1 MLTKE
6 ELRKSVF
13 DKINSLTQEDIEKI
27 NIGLREAEERESIF
41 DKIDCQEYFNLKIS
55 ELNSNKYI
63 QKEISELNSNKYIQ
77 KEMLQSKLINETAKL
92 DLRKSIYGNEKTER
106 LTKHEMKKMVVAA

>member
-63 QKEISELNSNKYIQ
+63 QKE
-77 KEMLQSKLINETAKL
+77 MLQSKLINETAKL